1 MILPLGDDGLRIL
14 CGPGPVRHQIARH
27 LMAKGG
33 WTDIVPGKEDV
44 SVFFDP
50 HAGPLALAI
59 ERLSQEIRNLPEDQT
74 GEGRL
79 HIIPAVFGGDAGPDL
94 GLLAEQMGRSEESII
109 SAISG
114 AEFLVDLLGFTPG
127 FAYLAGHPGDLQ
139 AERLSEPRVR
149 VPAGSIGVLT
159 GQAGLY
165 ALEGPGG
172 WPIVGRALIDLF
184 QRDAAQP
191 FLLAAG
197 DRVRFA
203 PKGAV

>member
-14 CGPGPVRHQIARH
+14 CGPGPVRHRIARH
-27 LMAKGG
+27 LMTKGG

-50 HAGPLALAI
+50 HAVPMASAI
-59 ERLSQEIRNLPEDQT
+59 DRLSQEIGNLPEDQT
-74 GEGRL
+74 GESRL
-79 HIIPAVFGGDAGPDL
+79 YLIPAVFGGDAGPDL
-94 GLLAEQMGRSEESII
+94 GLLAEQMGRSEETIV
-109 SAISG
+109 SAIAS
-114 AEFLVDLLGFTPG
+114 AEFAVDLLGFTPG
-127 FAYLAGHPGDLQ
+127 FAYLAGLPDDLQ
-139 AERLSEPRVR
+139 AVRLSEPRVR
-149 VPAGSIGVLT
+149 VPAGSIGILT

-191 FLLAAG
+191 FLLAPG
-197 DRVRFA
+197 DRVRFV
-203 PKGAV
+203 PKDEA